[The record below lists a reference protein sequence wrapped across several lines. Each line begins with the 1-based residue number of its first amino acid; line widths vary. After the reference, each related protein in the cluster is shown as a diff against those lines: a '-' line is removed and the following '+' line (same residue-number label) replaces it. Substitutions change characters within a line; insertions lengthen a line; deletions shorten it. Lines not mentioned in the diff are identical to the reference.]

1 MKILKQLVNRGKKLE
16 MIPWGGSVSD
26 AYAKRLFRKRQIV
39 SCFYRVNGKSIL
51 QLDIKEKGVRLFL
64 CAICTNTALKGEKN
78 DWKGTGSS
86 EYATY

>member
-1 MKILKQLVNRGKKLE
+1 

-39 SCFYRVNGKSIL
+39 SCFYRVNRKSIL

-64 CAICTNTALKGEKN
+64 CAIYTNRVLKGEKN

-86 EYATY
+86 EYATYKYR